1 MAAPLLSAS
10 GQTANSS
17 GQTKKADALASL
29 HYKCFMH
36 VGELKGVCDVL
47 LLKLPLGFANLGR
60 AWENEEEEEGAFF
73 DSHKVSRTA
82 VITPHFTD
90 EKIEPQGGYW
100 PKATWL
106 TSDGGVDSKSSG
118 CQGYK
123 RIGPSPQIHDSLHPL
138 SQAA

>member
-1 MAAPLLSAS
+1 M
-10 GQTANSS
+10 GIF
-17 GQTKKADALASL
+17 ALQMLYACRRTYS
-29 HYKCFMH
+29 
-36 VGELKGVCDVL
+36 VCDVL
-47 LLKLPLGFANLGR
+47 LFKLPLGFANLGR
-60 AWENEEEEEGAFF
+60 VWENEEEEEVAFF

-90 EKIEPQGGYW
+90 ETIEPQGGYW

-106 TSDGGVDSKSSG
+106 ISDGGVDSKSSG

-123 RIGPSPQIHDSLHPL
+123 RIGPSPQIHDSLHPP